1 MSDIRQWLEELG
13 LGQYADA
20 FEENDIDESLLPDL
34 TDEALE
40 RLGVASMGHRMK
52 LLKAFA
58 AQSSP
63 DLEMAEATEPRTP
76 EPGKPSVEAERCQIT
91 VMFCDLVGSTALS
104 E

>member
-1 MSDIRQWLEELG
+1 MQNRRQWLEELG

-40 RLGVASMGHRMK
+40 RLGVASMGHRLK

-58 AQSSP
+58 AQSSL
-63 DLEMAEATEPRTP
+63 DLDTAEAAEPLTP
-76 EPGKPSVEAERCQIT
+76 ESLTHNHSQ
-91 VMFCDLVGSTALS
+91 
-104 E
+104 